1 MLKANN
7 HGIALLITLSIITVL
22 IAVAFELNR
31 QTGASLSRSGA
42 GRDRQILQE
51 KIESGVSLAM
61 LILIR
66 DKEQTEVDSV
76 QEDWADPE
84 KISGYLGRAGY
95 DDDEL
100 QIEITDERARMQVN
114 ALVEFP
120 AGREFDPVQQQLWL
134 RFLELFLQQQD
145 QPDTATAK
153 EPLEPEMII
162 NPIKD
167 WIDSGDDDAITGL
180 SGAESDHYIDQD
192 PPYKCRNG
200 PVRHLSELLRVRN
213 ITPER
218 FFADDENA
226 GLGDFLTVHGLTP
239 AANNPQD
246 FTYGGRINI
255 NTAEI
260 PVLAALLPTGL
271 EFLAPEM
278 AAFRKESSG
287 GEYLYDLTD
296 PTWYRQVPGMGEV
309 EIDTSLVAV
318 KSDLFRIRC
327 KARHNQSSMAA
338 RVIVRREQKKSGKWK
353 CRVLRWQ
360 YE

>member
-1 MLKANN
+1 VLKANN

-22 IAVAFELNR
+22 IAVTFELSR

-42 GRDRQILQE
+42 GRDRQILQQ

-95 DDDEL
+95 DEDEL
-100 QIEITDERARMQVN
+100 QIDITDERTRLQVN
-114 ALVEFP
+114 ALVQFP
-120 AGREFDPVQQQLWL
+120 DERDFNPVQQQLWF
-134 RFLELFLQQQD
+134 RFLELFLQEQD
-145 QPDTATAK
+145 QPDTAMLQ
-153 EPLEPEMII
+153 EPLEPDMII

-167 WIDSGDDDAITGL
+167 WIDSGDDDAITGIT
-180 SGAESDHYIDQD
+180 GAESDYYMDQD

-200 PVRHLSELLRVRN
+200 PLRHLSELLRVRN
-213 ITPER
+213 ITPEL
-218 FFADDENA
+218 FSADDENA
-226 GLGDFLTVHGLTP
+226 GLREFLTEHGLVP
-239 AANNPQD
+239 AANNPHD
-246 FTYGGRINI
+246 FTYDGRINI

-271 EFLAPEM
+271 EFLATEM
-278 AAFRKESSG
+278 AAFRKETSG
-287 GEYLYDLTD
+287 GEYLYDLTG
-296 PTWYRQVPGMGEV
+296 PTWYRQVPGMGDV
-309 EIDTSLVAV
+309 EIDESLVAV

-327 KARHNQSSMAA
+327 QARENQISMAA
-338 RVIVRREQKKSGKWK
+338 RAVVRREQKKSGGWK
-353 CRVLRWQ
+353 CRVLHWQ

>member
-1 MLKANN
+1 MLKTNN
-7 HGIALLITLSIITVL
+7 HGIALIITLSIITVL
-22 IAVAFELNR
+22 IAVTFELNR
-31 QTGASLSRSGA
+31 QTGASLSRSGTA
-42 GRDRQILQE
+42 RDRQVLQQ

-61 LILIR
+61 RILIR

-95 DDDEL
+95 GEDEL

-114 ALVEFP
+114 ALVQFP
-120 AGREFDPVQQQLWL
+120 AGRDFNPVQQQLWL
-134 RFLELFLQQQD
+134 RFVELFFQEQD
-145 QPDTATAK
+145 QPDTATAQ

-167 WIDSGDDDAITGL
+167 WIDSGDDEAITGL
-180 SGAESDHYIDQD
+180 SGAESDYYMDRD

-213 ITPER
+213 ITPEL
-218 FFADDENA
+218 FSADDENA
-226 GLGDFLTVHGLTP
+226 GLRDFLTVHGLAP
-239 AANNPQD
+239 AGNNPHD
-246 FTYGGRINI
+246 YTYDGRINI
-255 NTAEI
+255 NTAGI
-260 PVLAALLPTGL
+260 PVLAALLPAGL

-278 AAFRKESSG
+278 TAFRKETSG
-287 GEYLYDLTD
+287 GEYLYDLTS
-296 PTWYRQVPGMGEV
+296 PTWYRQVPGMEDV
-309 EIDTSLVAV
+309 EIDSSLVAV

-327 KARHNQSSMAA
+327 RARENQSSMAA
-338 RVIVRREQKKSGKWK
+338 RVVVRREQKKSGEWK
-353 CRVLRWQ
+353 CRVLHWQ

>member
-7 HGIALLITLSIITVL
+7 HGIAMIITLSIITVL

-42 GRDRQILQE
+42 ARDRQVLQQ
-51 KIESGVSLAM
+51 KIESGVNLAM

-76 QEDWADPE
+76 QEDWANPE
-84 KISGYLGRAGY
+84 KINGYLGRAGY
-95 DDDEL
+95 DKDEL
-100 QIEITDERARMQVN
+100 QIKITDERARLQVN
-114 ALVEFP
+114 ALVQFP
-120 AGREFDPVQQQLWL
+120 AGRDFNPVQQQLWF
-134 RFLELFLQQQD
+134 RFLELFLQGRAQAE
-145 QPDTATAK
+145 TALPQ
-153 EPLEPEMII
+153 EPLEPDMII

-167 WIDSGDDDAITGL
+167 WIDFGDDDAITGIT
-180 SGAESDHYIDQD
+180 GAESDYYMERD

-200 PVRHLSELLRVRN
+200 PVRHLSELLRVRS
-213 ITPER
+213 ITPEL

-226 GLGDFLTVHGLTP
+226 GLGDFVTVQGLAP
-239 AANNPQD
+239 AAGSRRD
-246 FTYGGRINI
+246 FTYDGRINI

-260 PVLAALLPTGL
+260 PVLAALLPAGL
-271 EFLAPEM
+271 EFVAPEM
-278 AAFRKESSG
+278 AAFRKETSG
-287 GEYLYDLTD
+287 GEYLYDLTG
-296 PTWYRQVPGMGEV
+296 PTWYRQVPGMGDV
-309 EIDTSLVAV
+309 EIDESLVAV

-327 KARHNQSSMAA
+327 QARENQTSMAA
-338 RVIVRREQKKSGKWK
+338 EVIVRREQKKSGGWK

>member
-1 MLKANN
+1 MFKTNN
-7 HGIALLITLSIITVL
+7 HGIALIITLSIITVL
-22 IAVAFELNR
+22 IAVIFELNR
-31 QTGASLSRSGA
+31 QTGASLNRSGA
-42 GRDRQILQE
+42 ARDRQVLQQ

-61 LILIR
+61 LILTR

-114 ALVEFP
+114 ALVAFP
-120 AGREFDPVQQQLWL
+120 AGREFNPVQQQLWL

-145 QPDTATAK
+145 QPDTATAQ

-180 SGAESDHYIDQD
+180 SGAESDHYMDRD

-200 PVRHLSELLRVRN
+200 PVRHLSELLYVRN
-213 ITPER
+213 ITTEL

-226 GLGDFLTVHGLTP
+226 GLRDFLTVHGLAP
-239 AANNPQD
+239 AAVNPHD

-271 EFLAPEM
+271 EFLAQEM
-278 AAFRKESSG
+278 AAFRKETSG

-296 PTWYRQVPGMGEV
+296 PTWYRQVPGMGDV
-309 EIDTSLVAV
+309 EIDASLLAV

-327 KARHNQSSMAA
+327 RARHNQSYMAA
-338 RVIVRREQKKSGKWK
+338 RLIVGREQKNSGHWNG
-353 CRVLRWQ
+353 RVLHCH